1 MKRGKKEQ
9 KSESQSG
16 KREAQ
21 GKERLGE
28 KGRGS
33 EIHREIQK
41 SERWKE

>member
-9 KSESQSG
+9 NNESQNG
-16 KREAQ
+16 KREEH

-41 SERWKE
+41 SERWK